1 MAIAPGVQHT
11 PNFRLDLKPA
21 GYESKVML
29 DELMV
34 PEVRRVK
41 LMAEAGDVAVLT
53 LECFISQD
61 TIVDARPGHVRF
73 DVAGIKL
80 PEGTRREIYEALKA
94 EFEQN
99 E

>member
-1 MAIAPGVQHT
+1 MAIVPGVQHT

-41 LMAEAGDVAVLT
+41 LMAEAGTVTTLT
-53 LECFISQD
+53 LECFVSPD
-61 TIVDARPGHVRF
+61 TIVDATPGHVRF
-73 DVAGIKL
+73 EIAGIEL
-80 PEGTRREIYEALKA
+80 PEATRREIYDALKA
-94 EFEQN
+94 EFE
-99 E
+99 